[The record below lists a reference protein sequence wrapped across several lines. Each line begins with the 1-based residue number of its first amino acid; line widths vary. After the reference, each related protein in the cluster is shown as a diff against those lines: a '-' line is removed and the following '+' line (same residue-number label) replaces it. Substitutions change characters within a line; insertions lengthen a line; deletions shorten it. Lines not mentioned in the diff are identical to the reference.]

1 MQISS
6 KDWKKFFRIW
16 RIEKAKVK
24 SLVKSSQLGKIGWK
38 VIHQRQI
45 KKYLNEWIN
54 YFRYFHH
61 NPTASE
67 KSKLTATGIHWR
79 GTMYMR
85 YLGMI
90 TQDKQLVPS
99 AIRFYKKAALRGT
112 ILQQQLEKWY
122 YCVDEF
128 FKPGDKTFSIFP
140 FFVLLKILIE
150 IGRKSK
156 GNYSITIDEFRYFVL
171 TVRQYTECK
180 MNAKLILA
188 YRKDIKNKKAVL
200 DDIFKNTSY
209 DRILY
214 LLELSDLLKIT
225 KRAVSLKPSKIRM
238 AMKKIKDYE
247 ELEHNNLVPNYHKN
261 RSRYLKLLYSDES
274 IFEFCENEKNI
285 DQIVAEIKK
294 AETRKTVSDKDEV
307 KIDRTIEAYREKLT
321 SDQLRDRIIKIL
333 QRRKL
338 SLPLTLRRKYS
349 KQTNISDKEAT
360 KIERT
365 IGKLLGSFYGCCQ
378 IKSCGF
384 TFPKGKGGSKGTYCE
399 AHHLQGLADNGRDVP
414 ENIVVLCANHH
425 RQFHFDD
432 TKIIKRERKY
442 LVVEL
447 SGKQYKVN
455 VDYPF

>member
-6 KDWKKFFRIW
+6 TDWKKFFRIW
-16 RIEKAKVK
+16 RTEKAKVK
-24 SLVKSSQLGKIGWK
+24 VLVKSSQFGKIGWK

-45 KKYLNEWIN
+45 KEYLNEWVY
-54 YFRYFHH
+54 YFRYLHQ

-67 KSKLTATGIHWR
+67 KSILTATGIHWR

-90 TQDKQLVPS
+90 TQDKQLGPS
-99 AIRFYKKAALRGT
+99 VIRFYKKPALRDT

-128 FKPGDKTFSIFP
+128 FKVGDKTFNIFP
-140 FFVLLKILIE
+140 FFVLLKILIK
-150 IGRKSK
+150 IGMKSK
-156 GNYSITIDEFRYFVL
+156 GNYSISIDEFRYFVL
-171 TVRQYTECK
+171 TVRQYAECK
-180 MNAKLILA
+180 MSGKLILA
-188 YRKDIKNKKAVL
+188 YRKDIKNKKPVL
-200 DDIFKNTSY
+200 DNIFKNTSY

-214 LLELSDLLKIT
+214 LLELSDLLKISKT
-225 KRAVSLKPSKIRM
+225 TVSIKPSKLRM
-238 AMKKIKDYE
+238 AIQKIKDYE
-247 ELEHNNLVPNYHKN
+247 ELEHNNLVPHYHKN

-285 DQIVAEIKK
+285 DQIVAEIRKS
-294 AETRKTVSDKDEV
+294 ETRKTLADKDEV

-338 SLPLTLRRKYS
+338 SLPLTLRRKYR

-365 IGKLLGSFYGCCQ
+365 IGKLLGNFYGCCQ
-378 IKSCGF
+378 IKGCGF
-384 TFPKGKGGSKGTYCE
+384 TFLKGKGGSKGAYCE
-399 AHHLQGLADNGRDVP
+399 AHHLQGLADNGKDVP
-414 ENIVVLCANHH
+414 ENVVVLCANHH

-447 SGKQYKVN
+447 SGKQYKIN